1 MKIAWT
7 LLCRGRTEEFL
18 YSVRTHAPFVD
29 RSIIILHGDEV
40 ENKENNAFLAS
51 PECQKWDLDVVRTNI
66 PYDPKAL
73 RDLYME
79 RVDVYMN
86 EVGEQVWFLITDSDE
101 YLELPA
107 LYSLRTLAEEAD
119 KQAANIIGFNSHD
132 IQTAPDGQVWQNLS
146 GYWNPNFNKHYP
158 GMRYTPGTHI
168 GIARP
173 QQPRMAQSP
182 LRYFHVKT
190 VGSQWL
196 RGCRNYWTTAEV
208 AQNTTNE
215 PVWQNF
221 KDMCT
226 KYGFATFD
234 QMAEALYNG
243 TVPEDL
249 TQWFVFQRNS
259 ENSEARSWFVTYFV
273 LLHPELNFGCAGNRD
288 FTYERSR
295 KPCRRESITF

>member
-7 LLCRGRTEEFL
+7 LLCRGRTDEFI

-29 RSIIILHGDEV
+29 RSIIILHGDDE
-40 ENKENNAFLAS
+40 ENKENNEFLVS
-51 PECQKWDLDVVRTNI
+51 EECQQWGIDVVRSNI

-79 RVDVYMN
+79 CLDVYMQ

-107 LYSLRTLAEEAD
+107 LYSLREIAEEAES
-119 KQAANIIGFNSHD
+119 QGHNIVGFNSHD
-132 IQTAPDGQVWQNLS
+132 IQTDPAGKVWQNKS

-158 GMRYTPGTHI
+158 GMRYTHGTHI

-173 QQPRMAQSP
+173 MGASMAQSP

-208 AQNTTNE
+208 AQNNTNDQL
-215 PVWQNF
+215 WKQF
-221 KDMCT
+221 KLFCHENGLD
-226 KYGFATFD
+226 TFD
-234 QMAEALYNG
+234 QMAKQMYEG
-243 TVPEDL
+243 TVPDL
-249 TQWFVFQRNS
+249 ITQWFVMYRNHD
-259 ENSEARSWFVTYFV
+259 NSEARSWFVVYYVF
-273 LLHPELNFGCAGNRD
+273 LHPELNIGCVGNRD
-288 FTYERSR
+288 YPYDKDR
-295 KPCRRESITF
+295 KACTDLTF

>member
-7 LLCRGRTEEFL
+7 LLCRGRTDEFV

-29 RSIIILHGDEV
+29 KSIIILHGDDE
-40 ENKENNAFLAS
+40 ENAENLEFLKR
-51 PECQKWDLDVVRTNI
+51 ECAAYDMDVVRTNI

-79 RVDVYMN
+79 KLDEYMAK
-86 EVGEQVWFLITDSDE
+86 VGDPVWFLITDSDE

-107 LYSLRTLAEEAD
+107 LYLLRQIAEEAEAD
-119 KQAANIIGFNSHD
+119 SLNIVGFNSHD
-132 IQTAPDGQVWQNLS
+132 IQTAPDGSVWESKS

-173 QQPRMAQSP
+173 APAKMGNSP
-182 LRYFHVKT
+182 FRYFHVKT

-208 AQNTTNE
+208 AQNTTSD
-215 PVWQNF
+215 PDWQQF
-221 KDMCT
+221 KQLCA
-226 KYGFATFD
+226 KHKLEEFD
-234 QMAEALYNG
+234 QIVPLLYEG
-243 TVPEDL
+243 KVPDDL
-249 TQWFVFQRNS
+249 AQWFVLHRNS
-259 ENSEARSWFVTYFV
+259 ENSEARSWFVVYFV
-273 LLHPELNFGCAGNRD
+273 FLHPELNFGCAGNRD
-288 FTYERSR
+288 FQFDKNR
-295 KPCRRESITF
+295 KPCDPKALTY